1 MKYIKSTTEIRAE
14 QERKVERV
22 VEHKMDWLDY
32 KLMFNQ
38 MSQEQ
43 YDKEVQ
49 ELNRWAEFAT
59 SMAE

>member
-1 MKYIKSTTEIRAE
+1 MKYIKSTAEIRAE
-14 QERKVERV
+14 QERKVERI

-38 MSQEQ
+38 ISQEQ
-43 YDKEVQ
+43 YDAEVQ

-59 SMAE
+59 AHA

>member
-14 QERKVERV
+14 QERKVERI
-22 VEHKMDWLDY
+22 VENKMDWLDY

-38 MSQEQ
+38 ISQEQ

-59 SMAE
+59 SYA

>member
-1 MKYIKSTTEIRAE
+1 MKYIKSTAEIRAE
-14 QERKVERV
+14 QERKVERI
-22 VEHKMDWLDY
+22 VEHNMDWLDY

-38 MSQEQ
+38 LSKEQ

-59 SMAE
+59 VHG

>member
-14 QERKVERV
+14 QERKVERI
-22 VEHKMDWLDY
+22 VENKMDWLDY

-38 MSQEQ
+38 LSQEQ

-59 SMAE
+59 AHV

>member
-14 QERKVERV
+14 QERKVERI

-38 MSQEQ
+38 ISQEQ
-43 YDKEVQ
+43 YDTEVQ

-59 SMAE
+59 AHG

>member
-14 QERKVERV
+14 QERKVERI

-38 MSQEQ
+38 ISQEH
-43 YDKEVQ
+43 YNAEVQ
-49 ELNRWAEFAT
+49 ELDRWAKFAT
-59 SMAE
+59 SHA